1 VLGLPAREGSVG
13 HTALVDA
20 FDVRQFDEADRAAV
34 IALWRA
40 CGLTRSWNDPDV
52 DIDRKLALDDGGFF
66 VAARNG
72 QLVASV
78 MAGYDGHRG
87 WINYLAVD
95 PSCRGD
101 GVGRL
106 IMDRAE
112 QHLIASGCPKINLQ
126 IRAEN
131 SGAIQF
137 YERLGF
143 SVDDV
148 VSMGKRLIEDGG
160 PPER

>member
-1 VLGLPAREGSVG
+1 
-13 HTALVDA
+13 VDA
-20 FDVRQFDEADRAAV
+20 LTVRRFEEHDRAAV

-52 DIDRKLALDDGGFF
+52 DIDRKLALHDGGFF
-66 VAARNG
+66 VATRNG

-78 MAGYDGHRG
+78 MAGYEGHRG

-95 PSCRGD
+95 PSSRGA

-106 IMDRAE
+106 IMERAE
-112 QHLIASGCPKINLQ
+112 EHLVAAGCPKINLQ

-131 SGAIQF
+131 SEAIQF

-148 VSMGKRLIEDGG
+148 ISMGKRLIDDGST
-160 PPER
+160 PER

>member
-1 VLGLPAREGSVG
+1 M
-13 HTALVDA
+13 DA
-20 FDVRQFDEADRAAV
+20 VEVRQFDEADRAAV
-34 IALWRA
+34 IALWRT
-40 CGLTRSWNDPDV
+40 CGLTRSSNDPDADV
-52 DIDRKLALDDGGFF
+52 DRKLALDDGGFF
-66 VAARNG
+66 VAARRG

-87 WINYLAVD
+87 WINHLAVD

-112 QHLIASGCPKINLQ
+112 QHLAVRGCPKINLQ
-126 IRAEN
+126 IRVEN

-143 SVDDV
+143 SIDDV
-148 VSMGKRLIEDGG
+148 VSMGKRLIDDDST
-160 PPER
+160 PER

>member
-1 VLGLPAREGSVG
+1 MN
-13 HTALVDA
+13 
-20 FDVRQFDEADRAAV
+20 VRHFDEADRGSV
-34 IALWRA
+34 IALWKA
-40 CGLTRSWNDPDV
+40 CGLTRAWNDPDA
-52 DIDRKLALDDGGFF
+52 DIDHKLTLDDGGFF
-66 VAARNG
+66 VAATNG

-106 IMDRAE
+106 VMDHAE

-126 IRAEN
+126 IRAES

-143 SVDDV
+143 AVDDV
-148 VSMGKRLIEDGG
+148 VSMGKRLVQDDST
-160 PPER
+160 PER

>member
-1 VLGLPAREGSVG
+1 M
-13 HTALVDA
+13 
-20 FDVRQFDEADRAAV
+20 DVPEVRCFDEADRAAV
-34 IALWRA
+34 IALWGT
-40 CGLTRSWNDPDV
+40 CGLIRSWNDPDA

-66 VAARNG
+66 VAVDNV

-106 IMDRAE
+106 TMDRAE
-112 QHLIASGCPKINLQ
+112 QHLLASGCPKINLQ
-126 IRAEN
+126 IRSEN

-143 SVDDV
+143 VIDEV
-148 VSMGKRLIEDGG
+148 VSMGKRLVDDG
-160 PPER
+160 PSPE